1 MDLAELNQRH
11 PELNMARFANQNVD
25 PARADV
31 RVLALWNHGFEEAR
45 SIARNILAMRTE
57 YRPRVVFAQLV
68 SSQEKLP
75 SAMLRQLRDAFI
87 TVVPVSN
94 RFREAR
100 DEDPALKK
108 AVLARLREE
117 ARLAALEQE
126 TAAPAVD
133 VEAAKAVDQAYKKLP
148 KANSAQRREFL
159 DEFYGTDEAD
169 DGVR

>member
-11 PELNMARFANQNVD
+11 PELNMARFANLNVD
-25 PARADV
+25 PERADV
-31 RVLALWNHGFEEAR
+31 KVFALWNHGFEEAR
-45 SIARNILAMRTE
+45 SLARNILSMRTE
-57 YRPRVVFAQLV
+57 GRPRVVFAQLV
-68 SSQEKLP
+68 SSPERLS
-75 SAMLRQLRDAFI
+75 SALLRQLRDAFI

-100 DEDPALKK
+100 DEDPTLKK

-126 TAAPAVD
+126 TTAPTVD
-133 VEAAKAVDQAYKKLP
+133 EEAAKAVDQAYKKLP
-148 KANSAQRREFL
+148 KATSGQRREFL